1 MHIFVSMSFFSKRI
15 FKFLYVARNVK
26 NNLNLLLILKICFDL
41 IFFLIILLKVNSLII
56 DDITP

>member
-41 IFFLIILLKVNSLII
+41 IYFFIILFKVNSLII